1 MKLKKTINDVKKKTT
16 NFINKKIIKNR
27 RKFNV
32 KETIIF
38 MLVTFSF
45 GLFLGGLI
53 MYGKAMFGRNPSLYE
68 FVSTYDE
75 LVNSYYEDVD
85 KDKLL
90 ESGISGMMRYL
101 GDPYSTFMSKENA
114 DAFNDDVEGV
124 YHGIGAEIKFDEK
137 MENVFIGKVF
147 ENSPA
152 EKANVKE
159 NDQLLKVNGESI
171 KGKSLSEIA
180 NTVKGEDNT
189 NVTITVLRDNNEID
203 ITITRGIVD
212 NVSVMGK
219 VIEKDN
225 KKVGYLVISVFANN
239 TFKQFK
245 KELKI
250 LEDQGI
256 DSLII
261 DVRSNSG
268 GYLTSVTDIIS
279 MFTKKEDIIYKLKTK
294 DKIEVVKDTTDESRD
309 YPVVILTNALSASAS
324 EVLTG
329 AFKET
334 YGATI
339 IGTKTYGKG
348 KVQKVRTLSNG
359 SMIKY
364 TYQEWLTPDGN
375 YIDGRGIIP
384 DIEEKYIYDEKE
396 DNQLNRAIKEIV
408 KK

>member
-1 MKLKKTINDVKKKTT
+1 MEIE
-16 NFINKKIIKNR
+16 
-27 RKFNV
+27 RKFTI

-53 MYGKAMFGRNPSLYE
+53 MYGKAMFGRNTSLYE
-68 FVSTYDE
+68 FASTYDE

-180 NTVKGEDNT
+180 SIVKGEDNT
-189 NVTITVLRDNNEID
+189 DVTITVLRDNNEMD
-203 ITITRGIVD
+203 ITVTRGIVD
-212 NVSVMGK
+212 NISVMGK

-250 LEDQGI
+250 LEEQGI

-279 MFTKKEDIIYKLKTK
+279 MFTKKGDIIYKLKTK
-294 DKIEVVKDTTDESRD
+294 DKIEVIKDATEESRD
-309 YPVVILTNALSASAS
+309 YPVAILTNALSASAS

-375 YIDGRGIIP
+375 YIDGAGITP

-396 DNQLNRAIKEIV
+396 DNQLNRAVKEIII
-408 KK
+408 K

>member
-1 MKLKKTINDVKKKTT
+1 MKVRKAIINFKKKIKS
-16 NFINKKIIKNR
+16 FVDKKILKNKS
-27 RKFNV
+27 KFTI

-53 MYGKAMFGRNPSLYE
+53 MYGKAMLGKNASLYE
-68 FVSTYDE
+68 FISTYDE

-85 KDKLL
+85 SNKLL

-101 GDPYSTFMSKENA
+101 GDPYSTFMTKENA
-114 DAFNDDVEGV
+114 DAFNDDVEGI

-152 EKANVKE
+152 EKANIKE
-159 NDQLLKVNGESI
+159 NDQLLKVNGELV

-180 NTVKGEDNT
+180 NIVKGKDNT
-189 NVTITVLRDNNEID
+189 DVTITVLRDNNEIE
-203 ITITRGIVD
+203 ITVTRGTVD
-212 NVSVMGK
+212 NISVVGK
-219 VIEKDN
+219 IIEEKN
-225 KKVGYLVISVFANN
+225 RKVGYLAISVFANN
-239 TFKQFK
+239 TYNQFK
-245 KELKI
+245 KELVK
-250 LEDQGI
+250 LEKEGI
-256 DSLII
+256 DALII

-279 MFTKKEDIIYKLKTK
+279 MFTKKGDVIYQLKTK
-294 DKIEVVKDTTDESRD
+294 DKTEIIKDTTDESRE
-309 YPVVILTNALSASAS
+309 YPVVILTNSLSASAS

-334 YGATI
+334 YKACI

-364 TYQEWLTPDGN
+364 TYQEWLTPNGN
-375 YIDGRGIIP
+375 YIDGVGIIP
-384 DIEEKYIYDEKE
+384 DIEEQYIYDEKE
-396 DNQLNRAIKEIV
+396 DNQLNRAVSEIV
-408 KK
+408 GK